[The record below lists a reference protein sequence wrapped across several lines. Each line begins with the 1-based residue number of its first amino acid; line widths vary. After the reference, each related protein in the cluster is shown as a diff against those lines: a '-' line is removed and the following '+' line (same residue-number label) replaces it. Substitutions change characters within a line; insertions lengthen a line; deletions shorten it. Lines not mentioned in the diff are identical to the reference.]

1 MKAVKTVLAGIGAV
15 VLLSMGAS
23 TVVQAQAG
31 LISVD
36 IRNVANN
43 IAKNINV
50 DVSQIPV
57 TVQAPVSVAAT
68 VCNIAADVLGTQ
80 AASGTGSCTARS
92 TSSALDQIVLE
103 QIKGTTQR

>member
-1 MKAVKTVLAGIGAV
+1 MENIKTLLATISAVAVLSIAPTAF
-15 VLLSMGAS
+15 
-23 TVVQAQAG
+23 AQQSG
-31 LISVD
+31 LINVD

-57 TVQAPVSVAAT
+57 TVQAPVTVAAT

-80 AASGTGSCTARS
+80 AASGSGSCTAKS
-92 TSSALDQIVLE
+92 TSSALDKIVLD
-103 QIKGTTQR
+103 QIKGTAQK

>member
-1 MKAVKTVLAGIGAV
+1 MKNIKTVLAAISSAAA
-15 VLLSMGAS
+15 LSITPAAF
-23 TVVQAQAG
+23 AQQSG
-31 LISVD
+31 LVNVD

-68 VCNIAADVLGTQ
+68 VCNVAADVLGGQ
-80 AASGTGSCTARS
+80 VASGSGSCTAG
-92 TSSALDQIVLE
+92 
-103 QIKGTTQR
+103 KHF